1 MAAVHISPYRGH
13 WYPESAAGLE
23 ALLEE
28 KYACSRRRTGDSLP
42 AGLGFVVPHAGPAYS
57 GTVAAAVYRTLQEQR
72 PERIVLLA
80 FPHHGLLHG
89 VATPNVHTIA
99 TPLGEVEI
107 DRQFA
112 HDFRTVP
119 ESRLCDHSFEIQL
132 PFLQKSLPRAILTP
146 LYVGD
151 LSHEERNK
159 AAAVLAGSWQAGTV
173 FLASSDFTHYGRDFA
188 HLPFPTD
195 RHTAER
201 LRDLDFEYIEAA
213 GSLDA
218 RHFLEALG
226 SHEGNVCGASAIA
239 LLLDVLRR
247 IDSEGIYPSTLDYQT
262 SGELTGEWSHSVS
275 YAALGFHPHTAFQI
289 DAEDREVLLDS
300 AAETLARLR
309 EEGNRQ
315 STPASGG
322 SQALRGKRGAFVSL
336 HRGEELLGCIGNLA
350 GRYPLAEEISHLT
363 LSSALDDS
371 RFGPATSAAGPIDIE
386 ISLLT
391 PFRRIHSAAE
401 FRMGRHGAYLTLEG
415 RSGLLLPQ
423 VADNRDWTAEDF
435 LRALEHKSGLWKG
448 ASRDPKA
455 KLYVFEAQVF
465 ARKNAVR

>member
-1 MAAVHISPYRGH
+1 MAAVHISPYRGQ
-13 WYPESAAGLE
+13 WYPERAADLE

-28 KYACSRRRTGDSLP
+28 KYDCSRQRTGDSLP

-57 GTVAAAVYRTLQEQR
+57 GTVAAAVYRTLQEQH

-80 FPHHGLLHG
+80 FPHHGLLRG
-89 VATPNVHTIA
+89 VATPDVNTIA

-112 HDFRTVP
+112 GEFRIVP

-132 PFLQKSLPRAILTP
+132 PFLQKSVPGARITP
-146 LYVGD
+146 LYVGL
-151 LSHEERNK
+151 LSAEERSE
-159 AAAVLAGSWQAGTV
+159 AAALLAGAWQDGTV

-195 RHTAER
+195 RHTAEH

-218 RHFLEALG
+218 RQFLDTLG
-226 SHEGNVCGASAIA
+226 RHEGNVCGANAIA
-239 LLLDVLRR
+239 LLLEVLRR
-247 IDSEGIYPSTLDYQT
+247 IDTVGLYPSTLDYQT

-275 YAALGFHPHTAFQI
+275 YTALGFHSHSAFWI

-300 AAETLARLR
+300 AGETLHRLR
-309 EEGNRQ
+309 EEGNRHGV
-315 STPASGG
+315 PASGG
-322 SQALRGKRGAFVSL
+322 SQALRGTRAAFVSL
-336 HRGEELLGCIGNLA
+336 HRGEELLGCIGNLV

-363 LSSALDDS
+363 LSAALDDS
-371 RFGPATSAAGPIDIE
+371 RFRPATSAAGPIDIE

-401 FRMGRHGAYLTLEG
+401 FSLGRHGAFLKLEG

-423 VADNRDWTAEDF
+423 VAQHRDWTAEDF
-435 LRALEHKSGLWKG
+435 LRALERKSGLWKD
-448 ASRDPKA
+448 AWRHPKA
-455 KLYVFEAQVF
+455 RLYVFEAQVF
-465 ARKNAVR
+465 GRKNAVR